1 MFERQFLGQVPIA
14 QPGSRSAESPGRRWW
29 MHHIF
34 NTRALAEAAMAK
46 DTPSALA
53 AIAELWAAVKEWER
67 ITGSATAGVLMGEH
81 TVLAKLLIDCLS
93 LGLGGSCG
101 ATAVDA
107 LMRNVDSQRV
117 LFPKDPDTFAS
128 LFGPHTELAGAYITD
143 LAEGRMEDFNMHFAQ
158 AVKNGELLG
167 TFTDRTFF
175 GG

>member
-81 TVLAKLLIDCLS
+81 TVLAKLLIECLAHK
-93 LGLGGSCG
+93 LGDSC
-101 ATAVDA
+101 AQTAVAA
-107 LMRNVDSQRV
+107 LMRNVDSQAQ
-117 LFPKDPDTFAS
+117 LFPRQPEEFAS

-143 LAEGRMEDFNMHFAQ
+143 LAQGDQAAFQEHFAQ